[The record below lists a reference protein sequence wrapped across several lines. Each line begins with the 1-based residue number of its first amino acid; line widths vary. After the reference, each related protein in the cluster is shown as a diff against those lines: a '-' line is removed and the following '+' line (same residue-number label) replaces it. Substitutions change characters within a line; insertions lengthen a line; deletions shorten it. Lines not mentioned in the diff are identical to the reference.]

1 MEFIQAFA
9 LGLIQ
14 GITEF
19 LPISSTAHLMIL
31 PEIFGFPYHGRTMD
45 IFLNIGT
52 LAAVFVFYRHD
63 IWNLIWGLCDF
74 LRAKKSDDRE
84 FFLTIFL
91 ASAPLIVIFGI
102 IEVVWGFE
110 INSMLILGINLIF
123 FGVLLMITDTAPT
136 KKKIITRRDAI
147 ITGLWQ
153 MLSLFPGVSRL
164 GICYMMLRQKEY
176 DRQEAFKFSM
186 LLSIPPVAGACVLK
200 MIKVI
205 SGDVAI
211 IDLQQI
217 LLSALVA
224 FGFGLLSITLVTEL
238 LAKHSFIP
246 LMIYRIIFG
255 IYVTLRLFMI

>member
-1 MEFIQAFA
+1 MEFLQTFV

-31 PEIFGFPYHGRTMD
+31 PEIFGFPYQGRTMD

-52 LAAVFVFYRHD
+52 LAAVLVFYRRD
-63 IWNLIWGLCDF
+63 IWNLILGLCDF
-74 LRAKKSDDRE
+74 LRAKKSDNRE
-84 FFLTIFL
+84 FFFTMFL
-91 ASAPLIVIFGI
+91 ASAPLIVIFGL
-102 IEVVWGFE
+102 IEILWGFE

-123 FGVLLMITDTAPT
+123 FGALLMITDTAPT
-136 KKKIITRRDAI
+136 KKKIVTRRDAI

-153 MLSLFPGVSRL
+153 MLALFPGVSRL
-164 GICYMMLRQKEY
+164 GICYTMLRNKEY
-176 DRQEAFKFSM
+176 NRQEAFKFSM
-186 LLSIPPVAGACVLK
+186 LLSIPPVAGACFLK
-200 MIKVI
+200 MLKII
-205 SGDVAI
+205 NGDIAI
-211 IDLQQI
+211 VDMQQV

-224 FGFGLLSITLVTEL
+224 FGFGLLSITLVTKL

-255 IYVTLRLFMI
+255 IYVILRVFMI